1 MPAELDAIP
10 LQHHRLLPQPVDAGT
25 NSLEASWREAAAL
38 SSYFR
43 PNPSCN
49 QVSISLT
56 SPAVNRQ
63 PPPTVFILEGQC
75 AGPRVCPLSR
85 VQAGTTV
92 CIKRLSTAPELTD
105 RLRELGFGEE
115 QIIKLIACESSFI
128 CQVCNARLGISRK
141 LADAIMVEAVPASAA

>member
-1 MPAELDAIP
+1 
-10 LQHHRLLPQPVDAGT
+10 
-25 NSLEASWREAAAL
+25 
-38 SSYFR
+38 
-43 PNPSCN
+43 
-49 QVSISLT
+49 
-56 SPAVNRQ
+56 VNREQ
-63 PPPTVFILEGQC
+63 PQTLLILDGHC

-92 CIKRLSTAPELTD
+92 CIKQLSTAPEITD

-141 LADAIMVEAVPASAA
+141 LADAILVEAVAAPAA